1 MGDTILV
8 AGGAGY
14 IGSHTCLRLAEAG
27 FTPVVYDN
35 LSNGWESFVQWGP
48 LEVGDINDATRLD
61 EVLAKHRPAA
71 VIHFAAF
78 IEVGFS
84 VAEPGSFYANNVG
97 GSLTLIE
104 AARRAGIDKLVFSS
118 TCATYGAPVRVP
130 MDETHPQAPLNPYGR
145 SKLMVEEIL
154 RDMDRYKGFRSV
166 ALRYFN
172 AAGADPEGRIGEKH
186 EPETHAIPLAIATAR
201 GERDKFTLFG
211 SDYDTRDGTC
221 VRDYIHVLDLA
232 DAHVAALRWLLA
244 GKDSAV
250 FNLGTGTGTTVKELV
265 DAIERRSNRPFPLEP
280 APRRDGDAPSL
291 VADNSKARELLGWTP
306 RYSLN
311 DIIEHAWAWHAN
323 GATALAR

>member
-1 MGDTILV
+1 MGETILV

-14 IGSHTCLRLAEAG
+14 IGAHTCLRLAEAG

-35 LSNGWESFVQWGP
+35 LSNGWAEFVQWGP
-48 LEVGDINDATRLD
+48 LEVGDINDAARLD
-61 EVLAKHRPAA
+61 EVFAKHKPVA

-84 VAEPGSFYANNVG
+84 VAEPGAFYANNVG
-97 GSLTLIE
+97 GTITLIE
-104 AARRAGIDKLVFSS
+104 AARRAGVDKLVFSS
-118 TCATYGAPVRVP
+118 TCATYGAPVRMP

-154 RDMDRYKGFRSV
+154 QDLNRYKGFRSV

-186 EPETHAIPLAIATAR
+186 EPETHAIPLAIAAAR
-201 GERDKFTLFG
+201 GERDKFMLFG
-211 SDYDTRDGTC
+211 EDYDTRDGTC

-232 DAHVAALRWLLA
+232 DAHVLATRWLLD
-244 GKDSAV
+244 GKESAA

-265 DAIERRSNRPFPLEP
+265 GAIERRSNRPFPLVP

-291 VADNSKARELLGWTP
+291 VADNRKAREQLGWTP
-306 RYSLN
+306 RYSLD
-311 DIIEHAWAWHAN
+311 DIIEHAWAWHAE
-323 GATALAR
+323 GVHALRR